1 MLSLPAIVLPLFLR
15 VGDENKSF
23 AAGRFLFQDLI
34 RVGDLNLRE
43 GDGWGRGVHGVTQAG
58 RARGVPKFGD
68 GWRRGFVRF
77 RGFLGLGEWGW
88 RGLA

>member
-15 VGDENKSF
+15 VGDENRSF

-68 GWRRGFVRF
+68 GWWLGIWFVSGGF
-77 RGFLGLGEWGW
+77 GGEGSEEGW
-88 RGLA
+88 E